1 MFRGVDLL
9 AFDETGTSDPY
20 VLLRIG
26 SIQHQTDV
34 IYHSLAPTWNENFMF
49 SINSLDKDLHLTVVD
64 KDPEYDDLMANYRTH
79 LSDIPLQVSD
89 IPLQSNSGQRWYSV
103 CDFFAVF
110 TYFFFFL

>member
-1 MFRGVDLL
+1 MFRGLDLL

-34 IYHSLAPTWNENFMF
+34 IYHSLAPTWNENFLF

-64 KDPEYDDLMANYRTH
+64 KDPEFDDLMANYRIH
-79 LSDIPLQVSD
+79 LSKIPLQVRMNEPSSHE
-89 IPLQSNSGQRWYSV
+89 LFSENEHVANLKTSFYSIS
-103 CDFFAVF
+103 
-110 TYFFFFL
+110 

>member
-49 SINSLDKDLHLTVVD
+49 SVNSLDKDLHLTVVD

-79 LSDIPLQVSD
+79 LGDIPLQVSSLVYD
-89 IPLQSNSGQRWYSV
+89 FVEPYVLSDLSDFDLLMSV
-103 CDFFAVF
+103 FP
-110 TYFFFFL
+110 

>member
-1 MFRGVDLL
+1 MFRGSDLL

-34 IYHSLAPTWNENFMF
+34 IYHSLAPMWNENFMF

-64 KDPEYDDLMANYRTH
+64 KDPEFDDLMANFRTP
-79 LSDIPLQVSD
+79 LKNIPIQV
-89 IPLQSNSGQRWYSV
+89 G
-103 CDFFAVF
+103 
-110 TYFFFFL
+110 TYKLYTVYILAEFWPG